1 MLAGCN
7 VIYKPDAPQGSRIS
21 QKQVNKLKKGMT
33 QKEVIEIM
41 GTPTLQPIFA
51 PTRWD
56 YVYLRQPGDNSAK
69 QATVILWFEKDK
81 LAKFVTESPENLD
94 P

>member
-7 VIYKPDAPQGSRIS
+7 LIYRPDAPQGSRIS
-21 QKQVNKLKKGMT
+21 QKQVARLKKGMS
-33 QKEVIEIM
+33 QKEVIEVM
-41 GTPTLQPIFA
+41 GNPTLQPMFE

-56 YVYLRQPGDNSAK
+56 YVYLRQPGEGKAK

-81 LAKFVTESPENLD
+81 LAKFVVQEPDNLD